1 MLIEKMKVIDFC
13 NLHQIPYIKI
23 IVQIENN
30 EKKMKGI
37 KTGWTKWSFDKCID
51 ENKNVKKFNALNIN
65 LNKSKF
71 MILDLDDEKYK
82 NEYLN
87 KYGESFMSLSSR
99 RNMPHLWRIKNNN
112 DLNTTK
118 IKFKP
123 GLDLLYHNVFEN
135 IESEIIN
142 VKQEF
147 QIFNDYPI
155 KINTEDT
162 VQPKPKPEPNIAKQ
176 QQHKIIKNV
185 SIPTAEQ
192 KELIEN
198 IDIKYY
204 DNYFDWLKIIWALNN
219 EFSDFELIKTLSM
232 KSKKYCGDEKLLK
245 FLNDDKKN
253 LCSFGTINHY
263 SKISNKKKYYEIK
276 SKYTPIFFSNSDYE
290 LADLY
295 LKNCCDN
302 VLKQDD
308 ELYFFNNNFW
318 IIDYK
323 LNMIKKH
330 MRDTLFKIF
339 TDKRELL
346 NKLPYSEDNEKNIKN
361 ITSSIK
367 YINTSSKQKAIIEQI
382 GVILENKDYNF
393 DCNRRELYCFK
404 NVAYNLDLNK
414 FETINKFD
422 YITLNCGYDWR
433 EPLEEEII
441 KINKFLKDI
450 QPDEES
456 RESVKSILR
465 RGMYGQQDEYFILFN
480 GKGGNGKGVLMELF
494 KASLNDYFYEGSNG
508 VLTEKIKKS
517 GANQEVANCDMK
529 RTILYS
535 EPDEGVKLNGS
546 TIKYMTG
553 NPVVN
558 ARALYSQKT
567 KINIH
572 GVQIMECN
580 QRPAI
585 NGRVDASFFRRL
597 IDILFPTQFVN
608 HESEIINEKY
618 KLKDES
624 FKKDDF
630 KETHK
635 FALLKILMLS
645 KNKIYIPK
653 IVKERSEQYLLS
665 NDEIYTFITENYY
678 ITTNEK
684 NYVSM
689 KDMYSLFRDS
699 EQYRLMTHEE
709 KREMSSKRF
718 KELISSNPKFT
729 YSFRK
734 IINNK
739 NCKNIVLYLKE
750 KETNIENEDSD

>member
-1 MLIEKMKVIDFC
+1 MKLNNFLDSNKV
-13 NLHQIPYIKI
+13 PYIRFNITFKD
-23 IVQIENN
+23 
-30 EKKMKGI
+30 EKKMINNPKGW
-37 KTGWTKWSFDKCID
+37 KDWSFEECMKYNQSRQNDKHV
-51 ENKNVKKFNALNIN
+51 NVN
-65 LNKSKF
+65 LKKSKY
-71 MILDLDDEKYK
+71 MVVDIDSKENVNDIL
-82 NEYLN
+82 NN
-87 KYGESFMSLSSR
+87 YGNVWKTKSTGRGL
-99 RNMPHLWRIKNNN
+99 PHLWRLKHKD

-118 IKFKP
+118 VDTLTKI
-123 GLDLLYHNVFEN
+123 DLLYQNTFEYYDLEIKN
-135 IESEIIN
+135 INETIPTFYNYPEIKI
-142 VKQEF
+142 KRIKSKETETKTEPK
-147 QIFNDYPI
+147 ISKPI
-155 KINTEDT
+155 KKILE
-162 VQPKPKPEPNIAKQ
+162 EQ
-176 QQHKIIKNV
+176 QLIID
-185 SIPTAEQ
+185 
-192 KELIEN
+192 N
-198 IDIKYY
+198 IDIKYL
-204 DNYFDWLKIIWALNN
+204 DNYPDWLKIIWALNN
-219 EFSDFELIKTLSM
+219 EFGDFELIKKLSM
-232 KSKKYCGDEKLLK
+232 KSKKYCGDEKLIK
-245 FLNDDKKN
+245 FLNDDKKK

-263 SKISNKKKYYEIK
+263 SKCSNKKIYYEIK
-276 SKYTPIFFSNSDYE
+276 AKYTPIFFSNSDYE
-290 LADLY
+290 LAELY

-318 IIDYK
+318 VIDYK

-382 GVILENKDYNF
+382 SVILENKEYNF
-393 DCNRRELYCFK
+393 DCNRRELFCFK
-404 NVAYNLDLNK
+404 NIAYNLDLNK

-422 YITLNCGYDWR
+422 YITLNCGYEWR
-433 EPLEEEII
+433 EPTADEII
-441 KINKFLKDI
+441 KINKFLEDI
-450 QPDEES
+450 QPNKES
-456 RESVKSILR
+456 KESVKSILR

-494 KASLNDYFYEGSNG
+494 KASLNEYFYEGSNG
-508 VLTEKIKKS
+508 VLTEKVKKS

-580 QRPAI
+580 QRPSI

-608 HESEIINEKY
+608 HESEILNETY

-630 KETHK
+630 KENHK
-635 FALLKILMLS
+635 FALIKILMES
-645 KNKIYIPK
+645 KQKIYIPK
-653 IVKERSEQYLLS
+653 IVKDRSEQYLLS
-665 NDEIYTFITENYY
+665 NDEIYTFITENYEMTDCETDFVKVPELFNFY
-678 ITTNEK
+678 KTKPQYTLLSYEERRELNSRK
-684 NYVSM
+684 F
-689 KDMYSLFRDS
+689 KDI
-699 EQYRLMTHEE
+699 
-709 KREMSSKRF
+709 
-718 KELISSNPKFT
+718 ISSNPKF
-729 YSFRK
+729 SFHHR
-734 IINNK
+734 
-739 NCKNIVLYLKE
+739 KNIKNKYYKSIVTNLKI
-750 KETNIENEDSD
+750 KNQNSENEFETDEE